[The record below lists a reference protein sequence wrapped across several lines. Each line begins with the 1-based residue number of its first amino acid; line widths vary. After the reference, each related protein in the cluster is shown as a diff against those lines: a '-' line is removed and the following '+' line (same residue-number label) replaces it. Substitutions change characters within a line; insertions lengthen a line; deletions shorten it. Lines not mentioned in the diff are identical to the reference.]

1 MCGFCISFDL
11 EERIVVVTSV
21 FKSTTQRGVDRMT
34 TNLLWP
40 LQKPLIMNICY
51 SGDHTEGKATHTV
64 CIIKLDWPVKEW
76 LPLFVVTVKGV

>member
-11 EERIVVVTSV
+11 EEWNIVVTWV
-21 FKSTTQRGVDRMT
+21 FKSTTQSGVDRM

-51 SGDHTEGKATHTV
+51 SGDHTEGKDNAHSV
-64 CIIKLDWPVKEW
+64 CY
-76 LPLFVVTVKGV
+76 